1 MGWTRAVI
9 WLCLLETGHLQILD
23 RNCFSDEN
31 GTLSDT
37 FLDRTGD
44 EDAKAIV
51 YGGER
56 AFSVNLI
63 KALFEKY
70 EDSSIDQNIF
80 ISPSSIYHTLML
92 AYFGSLGETQS
103 ELAAALGFGRL
114 SKSEVLKTYMFDRAY
129 QAVRERT
136 PGLGYIFKHANKL
149 YFEREVKL
157 NECLRLALGG
167 QIETVDFKGN
177 SEMARE
183 NINAWVEGVTKGN
196 IRDLIPAGYVDY
208 STRAALVNAAY
219 FKGDWAS
226 QFTPTATKIGNFYVK
241 RNQIRIVKYMNQ
253 EGAFNYYTSEELQAH
268 VVELPYEGDHVSMVI
283 ILPPFLD
290 DGLQETVKRLTP
302 ETMSGVMAE
311 IKSGFYKMDKLNVT
325 LPKFSIRGSL
335 ELTESLE
342 ALNISK
348 LFGGES
354 NLTGFIDLEST
365 PVEEVNQVRLDSALH
380 KAFIE
385 VNEEGSEA
393 AAATA
398 LLGFRSARPLIHTQ
412 FTADHPFLFL
422 IYDKQVD
429 TILFFGV
436 YQHPP
441 TP

>member
-1 MGWTRAVI
+1 MKALTSITV
-9 WLCLLETGHLQILD
+9 LLVTGSQSQMLD
-23 RNCFSDEN
+23 RNCFGPEN

-37 FLDRTGD
+37 FLASPVN
-44 EDAKAIV
+44 EEAQAVV

-56 AFSVNLI
+56 AFSVNLV
-63 KALFEKY
+63 KALFLKY
-70 EDSSIDQNIF
+70 EDSAIEENIF

-92 AYFGSLGETQS
+92 AYFGARGETQT
-103 ELAAALGFGRL
+103 ELARALGFGSL

-136 PGLGYIFKHANKL
+136 PGLGYTFQHANKL
-149 YFEREVKL
+149 YFERELKL
-157 NECLRLALGG
+157 NECLRLALAD
-167 QIETVDFKGN
+167 QIETVDFKG
-177 SEMARE
+177 SPEQARTK
-183 NINAWVEGVTKGN
+183 INNWVESLTRGN
-196 IRDLIPAGYVDY
+196 IKDLVPHGYVDY

-219 FKGDWAS
+219 FKGNWAS
-226 QFTPTATKIGNFYVK
+226 QFEPTVTKFGNFYVK
-241 RNQIRIVKYMNQ
+241 RDQIRVVKFMNQ
-253 EGAFNYYTSEELQAH
+253 EGSFNYYTSEELQAH

-290 DGLQETVKRLTP
+290 NGLQETVRRLTP

-311 IKSGFYKMDKLNVT
+311 IKSGFFKMDKLNVT
-325 LPKFSIRGSL
+325 LPKFSIKGALDLAEPLS
-335 ELTESLE
+335 T
-342 ALNISK
+342 LNISR
-348 LFGGES
+348 LFGPGS
-354 NLTGFIDLEST
+354 NLTGFIDLDST
-365 PVEEVNQVRLDSALH
+365 PADQIDQIRLESAQH

-398 LLGFRSARPLIHTQ
+398 LLGFRSARPLLHTQ
-412 FTADHPFLFL
+412 FTANHPFLFL

-436 YQHPP
+436 YEHPP

>member
-1 MGWTRAVI
+1 MVAQALTLAT
-9 WLCLLETGHLQILD
+9 LLALSAGQALD

-44 EDAKAIV
+44 EEAKAIV

-63 KALFEKY
+63 KALFAKY
-70 EDSSIDQNIF
+70 EDSSIEQNIF

-92 AYFGSLGETQS
+92 AYFGALGETQA
-103 ELAAALGFGRL
+103 ELATGLGFQSL

-136 PGLGYIFKHANKL
+136 PELGYTFLHANKL
-149 YFEREVKL
+149 YFERELKL
-157 NECLRLALGG
+157 NECLRLALAD
-167 QIETVDFKGN
+167 QIESVDFKGKA
-177 SEMARE
+177 EEARVKM
-183 NINAWVEGVTKGN
+183 NTWVEGLTKGN
-196 IRDLIPAGYVDY
+196 IKDLVPAGYVDY
-208 STRAALVNAAY
+208 STRAAILNAAY

-226 QFTPTATKIGNFYVK
+226 QFKKEDTKLGNFYVK
-241 RNQIRIVKYMNQ
+241 RDQIRMVQFMNQ

-311 IKSGFYKMDKLNVT
+311 IQSGFYKMDKLRVS
-325 LPKFSIRGSL
+325 LPKFSVRGSL
-335 ELTESLE
+335 ELTEPLA
-342 ALNISK
+342 ALNISR
-348 LFGGES
+348 LFGSGS

-365 PVEEVNQVRLDSALH
+365 PADEVDQVRLESAQH

-385 VNEEGSEA
+385 VTEEGSEA

-412 FTADHPFLFL
+412 FTANHPFIFL
-422 IYDKQVD
+422 IYDKQLD

-441 TP
+441 SP